1 MHNFNNHTPVGAGA
15 DKAQTQGTRPTNI
28 GIRPTAA
35 DEIADEKNLNNL
47 PREMKATKVLAALSE
62 LGYNNSHVRFT
73 YHGSKIDNRNLRDL
87 AIDIHKAT
95 NISYKDI
102 VEALSRK

>member
-1 MHNFNNHTPVGAGA
+1 MHNFNTHTPDVSAG
-15 DKAQTQGTRPTNI
+15 KVQTPGTLPTNI
-28 GIRPTAA
+28 GIRPTAL
-35 DEIADEKNLNNL
+35 DEIKDEKNLNNL
-47 PREMKATKVLAALSE
+47 PREMKVTKVLAALSE
-62 LGYNNSHVRFT
+62 LGCSNSHVRFT

-95 NISYKDI
+95 NVSYKDI